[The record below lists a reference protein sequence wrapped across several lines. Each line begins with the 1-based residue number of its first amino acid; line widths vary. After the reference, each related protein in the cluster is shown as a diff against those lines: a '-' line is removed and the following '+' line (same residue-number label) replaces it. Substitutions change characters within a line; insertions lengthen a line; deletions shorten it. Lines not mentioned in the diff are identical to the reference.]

1 MDDLKTVFNK
11 EINMNTEIELK
22 GFLKSLRI
30 SILENKAKITK
41 KTIFK
46 YLEYDNK
53 LESIIHSKTIKSEIN
68 RDLLAVSFFVFIIGV
83 FCNFLGGD
91 IIFVLSFGISFVFL
105 IAGLFTKK
113 RTITI
118 ETHTGTPIILNFK
131 SSNEKTVRD
140 FADLLIEKSKDFI
153 IKKYSRVD
161 KDLPIEN
168 QLENIDFLRSN
179 DLITDSRFEE
189 LKNIILNKKGSDKLI
204 GFE

>member
-1 MDDLKTVFNK
+1 
-11 EINMNTEIELK
+11 MNTEIELK
-22 GFLKSLRI
+22 GFLKNMRI
-30 SILENKAKITK
+30 SILENEAKITK

-46 YLEYDNK
+46 YLEYDIK
-53 LESIIHSKTIKSEIN
+53 LESITHSKTIKSELN
-68 RDLLAVSFFVFIIGV
+68 RDFLFWSLIVFIIGV
-83 FCNFLGGD
+83 FCNALGGD
-91 IIFVLSFGISFVFL
+91 IIFAISIGISLVFL
-105 IAGLFTKK
+105 IVGLFTQK

-118 ETHTGTPIILNFK
+118 DTLNGTPIILNYK

-179 DLITDSRFEE
+179 DLINDSRFEE
-189 LKNIILNKKGSDKLI
+189 LKNVILNKKGSNKSI